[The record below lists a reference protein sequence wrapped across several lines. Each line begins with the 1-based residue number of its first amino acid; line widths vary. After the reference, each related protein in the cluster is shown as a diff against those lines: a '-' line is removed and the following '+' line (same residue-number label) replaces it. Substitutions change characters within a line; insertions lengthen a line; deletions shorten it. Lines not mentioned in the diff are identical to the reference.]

1 MYTHPEKFETSR
13 NKMADNYIR
22 ELKRLQKEKDF
33 QEKRKQISDITNFQR
48 IKKKHKIEKTEL
60 ELLNQ
65 IPGVQKKN
73 RSCLKVYAVVF
84 CCSKTMLCCS

>member
-1 MYTHPEKFETSR
+1 
-13 NKMADNYIR
+13 MADNIR

-33 QEKRKQISDITNFQR
+33 QEKQKQISDITNFQH

-65 IPGVQKKN
+65 IL
-73 RSCLKVYAVVF
+73 S
-84 CCSKTMLCCS
+84 SKAAWELDIRIIDIPINLGGGEEYWM